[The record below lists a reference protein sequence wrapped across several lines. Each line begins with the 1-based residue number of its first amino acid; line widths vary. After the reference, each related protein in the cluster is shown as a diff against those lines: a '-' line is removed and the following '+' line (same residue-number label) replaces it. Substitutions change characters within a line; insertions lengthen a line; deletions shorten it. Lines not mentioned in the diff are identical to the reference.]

1 MTDLSEDIIRTVLG
15 AMYAIHPRD
24 RMIRRW
30 QWVMTLEMYREAQKA
45 VSSDGR
51 PLWVPTPGAREHL
64 LGWPVE
70 IRDGAIGITAEEV
83 TQA

>member
-1 MTDLSEDIIRTVLG
+1 MTDLGEDITRTVLG

-24 RMIRRW
+24 RAVKRW
-30 QWVMTLEMYREAQKA
+30 QWVMTLEMYREVQKA
-45 VSSDGR
+45 RLSDGR
-51 PLWVPTPGAREHL
+51 TLWVPTLGDREYL

-83 TQA
+83 S